1 MSCRRPGLT
10 FCHGDR
16 GFCQCRSFPSRAHL
30 EREIRDVETLL
41 QELRAQ
47 LEEEFPDIIDDE
59 TDESEDD
66 EEEVEDWTR
75 DEAI

>member
-10 FCHGDR
+10 FCRGDR
-16 GFCQCRSFPSRAHL
+16 GFCQCRRFPSRAHL

-59 TDESEDD
+59 TDESGDD
-66 EEEVEDWTR
+66 DEEVEDWTR